1 MSAVVAFILGL
12 AVGFGIGLW
21 HLAVRHRQWT
31 RVLRDLSPDVSSVR
45 LAPASQ
51 MRLALTQ
58 MSQRQEEL
66 AADLTLLQHML
77 QQAPWGYLQVDAEN
91 HLVRCNPQARSL
103 LKIQQWSPQS
113 ERVLLEVVRS
123 YELDRLIERTR
134 TDNFPLQIEWLFY
147 APSFDADE
155 IDNQRGQT
163 LRAYSLPPIDGQVGV
178 FIENR
183 QPIVESMQSRNRWMS
198 DLAHE
203 LRTPLTSIQLVVETL
218 VDRLEPPMKSWVER
232 LLPETK
238 RLIQLVQDWLE
249 LTHLEANR
257 SLHTEP
263 IALQPLIESVWRTL
277 EPLAGRKQ
285 VRLSYREPEAL
296 YVEGDESRL
305 YRVFLNLL
313 DNAVRY
319 SRQDS
324 VVRVEAEIIGD
335 DRVRVHTI
343 DSGSGFDPED
353 LPHIFDRLYRGDLG
367 RGRTTPTN
375 NAETLPVTSS
385 GSGLGLA
392 IVKQIVLAHGGAIA
406 AKNHP
411 ETGGAWLQVS
421 LPRAEPSEL

>member
-1 MSAVVAFILGL
+1 MSAVVAFIFGL
-12 AVGFGIGLW
+12 TVGLGIGLW
-21 HLAVRHRQWT
+21 HTAVRHRQWK
-31 RVLRDLSPDVSSVR
+31 RVLRDLSPEVSAVR

-51 MRLALTQ
+51 MRLALTE
-58 MSQRQEEL
+58 MSQRQVEL
-66 AADLTLLQHML
+66 ETDLSLFQQVLR
-77 QQAPWGYLQVDAEN
+77 QAPWGYLQVDAEN
-91 HLVRCNPQARSL
+91 HLVWCNDRARSL
-103 LKIQQWSPQS
+103 LQIQQWSPQS

-134 TDNFPLQIEWLFY
+134 TEDRPLQIEWLFY

-155 IDNQRGQT
+155 IDSQQGQT
-163 LRAYSLPPIDGQVGV
+163 LRAYSLPLPEGKVGV
-178 FIENR
+178 FLENR
-183 QPIVESMQSRNRWMS
+183 QPIVDSMQSRNRWMS

-218 VDRLEPPMKSWVER
+218 IDRLEPPMKTWVER
-232 LLPETK
+232 LLPETQ

-257 SLHTEP
+257 SIPTE
-263 IALQPLIESVWRTL
+263 AVELKPLIESVWRTL
-277 EPLAGRKQ
+277 EPLAAQKQ
-285 VRLSYREPEAL
+285 VRLSYHEPKPL

-319 SRQDS
+319 SPENS
-324 VVRVEAEIIGD
+324 TVRVEAEDLGGD
-335 DRVRVHTI
+335 RLRVHTI

-353 LPHIFDRLYRGDLG
+353 LPRIFDRLYRGDSG
-367 RGRTTPTN
+367 RGRSQSRHGE
-375 NAETLPVTSS
+375 ALPVTSS

-392 IVKQIVLAHGGAIA
+392 IVKQIILAHEGTIT

-421 LPRAEPSEL
+421 LPQAESPEI